1 MDQLMGTI
9 DPILEIECA
18 GIVANT
24 QKIEN
29 NQNPVWN
36 KELYVKC
43 FYIQK
48 IFKNIFGI
56 DASCIANCSQM
67 VNNKV
72 MGLRL
77 RQG

>member
-36 KELYVKC
+36 KELYMPLALPTVAKWLTIKLWD
-43 FYIQK
+43 Y
-48 IFKNIFGI
+48 
-56 DASCIANCSQM
+56 D
-67 VNNKV
+67 
-72 MGLRL
+72 
-77 RQG
+77 